1 MAQKKHDAPNYGYLP
16 SLDPLDSLDP
26 APGHIQELEE
36 AQAQRSEFRWSLAT
50 GSSGLI
56 WVDSVDDV
64 DFDSQI
70 LFGWFILVQ

>member
-1 MAQKKHDAPNYGYLP
+1 MTLQITGISHLWIHWTHWIQRQVTYL
-16 SLDPLDSLDP
+16 S
-26 APGHIQELEE
+26 QELEE